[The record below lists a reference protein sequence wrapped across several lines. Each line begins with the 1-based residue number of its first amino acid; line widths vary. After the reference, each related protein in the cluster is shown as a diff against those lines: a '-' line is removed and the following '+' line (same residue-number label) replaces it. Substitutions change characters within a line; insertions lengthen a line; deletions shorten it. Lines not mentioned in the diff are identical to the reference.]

1 VNPTVAKLGRI
12 PLYVRVREHLDRMIN
27 EGVYPPGS
35 QLPSETELAASLDVS
50 RATLRE
56 ALYTLEKSGVIKR
69 EQGRGTFVSQ
79 QVVPKIESRLEYL
92 SSVWQLANRQG
103 RQLSF
108 SSFDVSVETANEEI
122 ASRLQINKSD
132 KVTYVEWCMTLDD
145 KPVSYV
151 NDYIR
156 ESILSADDV
165 KKGFNGSIL
174 DLLARISNN
183 PLQKSEAV
191 ITAIKSDSKIS
202 KKLKIPEGEALLVFD
217 EVCVTANKVPV
228 ECSRGYYRP
237 EYFSFEIVRR
247 P

>member
-1 VNPTVAKLGRI
+1 MNPTVSKLGRI
-12 PLYVRVREHLDRMIN
+12 PLHVRVREHLDRMIN

-35 QLPSETELAASLDVS
+35 QLPSETELANSLEVS

-56 ALYTLEKSGVIKR
+56 ALYALERSGVIKR
-69 EQGRGTFVSQ
+69 EQGRGTFVSR
-79 QVVPKIESRLEYL
+79 QVVPKIKLRLEYL

-108 SSFDVSVETANEEI
+108 TDLKLLKETASDEI
-122 ASRLQINKSD
+122 AKILQINKD
-132 KVTYVEWCMTLDD
+132 DMITYVEWCMTLDK

-156 ESILSADDV
+156 ECILSEDDV

-174 DLLARISNN
+174 DMLARTSNY
-183 PLQKSEAV
+183 PLIKSEAK
-191 ITAIKSDSKIS
+191 ITAINSNSLIS
-202 KKLKIPEGEALLVFD
+202 EKLSITKGDALLIFE
-217 EVCVTANKVPV
+217 EVCVTPNRIPI
-228 ECSRGYYRP
+228 EYSRGYYIP